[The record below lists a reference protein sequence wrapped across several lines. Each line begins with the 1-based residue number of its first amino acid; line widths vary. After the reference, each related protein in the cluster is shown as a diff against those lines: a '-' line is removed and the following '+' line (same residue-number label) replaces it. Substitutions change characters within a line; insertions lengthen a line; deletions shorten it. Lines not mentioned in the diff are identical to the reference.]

1 MKFKNRFEEW
11 FDKYPRKQFISKIA
25 YQLVWEAAEKPL
37 LEIIES
43 VIKENRYW
51 FFVQGEHLLSH
62 DLRQK
67 LSKLLEK

>member
-11 FDKYPRKQFISKIA
+11 LKNNRVFDGYKKDCKEI
-25 YQLVWEAAEKPL
+25 WDAAENPL

-43 VIKENRYW
+43 VIKENRDW

-67 LSKLLEK
+67 LTELLEK